1 MIEVADNVDIINFI
15 FLFYHWLKSLNN
27 YDCACVF
34 GNWLLFCR
42 TDTDNTRR
50 IVWIVLFGII
60 AERTRERKK
69 KSTIARFAAFDN
81 LCFSLCFLIVIA
93 MRQMR
98 LLINKQFVCIVGW
111 PSYFSSQFDGLF

>member
-69 KSTIARFAAFDN
+69 REQSHGLQLLTI
-81 LCFSLCFLIVIA
+81 CVFL
-93 MRQMR
+93 
-98 LLINKQFVCIVGW
+98 FV
-111 PSYFSSQFDGLF
+111 S